1 MVRTVKEI
9 IWYQRYKLFSIHKNL
24 YGNKHIS
31 IESITVRAYL
41 LKALRNNLFNKLVGL
56 ERERDSLDVSLF
68 EIPTDEDLFEQM
80 FPQTDHD
87 FTLAQHLLKAIA
99 QLPPPPEDGTLPE
112 VRQRAFTQE
121 NSSHH
126 GHQRT
131 VIHEF
136 DQSRPAET
144 TVSNEKRKH

>member
-1 MVRTVKEI
+1 MD
-9 IWYQRYKLFSIHKNL
+9 FPIHKNL

-31 IESITVRAYL
+31 IESITVRTYL

-99 QLPPPPEDGTLPE
+99 QLPPT
-112 VRQRAFTQE
+112 RRRYFT
-121 NSSHH
+121 
-126 GHQRT
+126 
-131 VIHEF
+131 
-136 DQSRPAET
+136 
-144 TVSNEKRKH
+144 